1 MFWTTLRF
9 ELKYHMRRGVTWLF
23 FAVLFLLAFF
33 AVSTEAVSVGTGLVR
48 RNSPYALAQLTMILV
63 AVGQVITTALVGTA
77 ILRDFQLQTHEMLFT
92 TRLSRWGY
100 LGGRFFGAYVVMVL
114 VFSAIPVGALLGSF
128 MPWADA
134 EKLIAVNPWFYFQPF
149 LLFGLTTLFFISA
162 LFFTVGALT
171 RNLIAV
177 YLQGILLLVAW
188 SVTQTLVG
196 ERLENDTLSNAL
208 DPFGLATLELVTR
221 YWAPVEKNTQVLGLT
236 ELVVANRLIWL
247 GVAFAL
253 AGVTFLLFRFETHA
267 RTLFRRKA
275 KAEAAPVA
283 VSDVTV
289 PAVGL
294 AFGRGA
300 AWRQLIGTARFSFL
314 RIVKDK
320 VFVAIALVGCIDL
333 FMGSWY
339 ADSLYGET
347 TWPVTYLVAEII
359 AGGFV
364 LYMTI
369 LATIYAGESVWR
381 ERNLRMDQIADAA
394 PVPVWSTAVGKI
406 LGVVLSLTVVL
417 CFLVVVGMLVQ
428 TFKGYT
434 QYEPGLYL
442 RFLFGTTMPWMVAIV
457 LFSFMVHTL
466 VNNKFVGHVVIIVYW
481 IALITISNLGL
492 EHQLY
497 RFGFA
502 PGFTYSDMN
511 GFGHYVGNLV
521 LSAGYSLGL
530 GLMMAVLAVLL
541 WVRGTDAGGWHARLA
556 AMRRRWTPRTASAL
570 GTTVVVIL
578 VFGGA
583 IFHNTNRL
591 NTYRTSDDWDGIRAD
606 WERLY
611 KPYESIAPPRIVDV
625 DVTVE
630 LWPERRAYSLDGR
643 YVVVNRE
650 MESIDS
656 ILLDFDW
663 RMAIERLEWSR
674 PAREAIRDTLR
685 GMVLFTLDA
694 PLPPGDTMELDYR
707 FSYEAHGFPN
717 SAPNNRIVENG
728 TFLDNI
734 GPSLGYDPG
743 QELSNDDDRRK
754 QDLPA
759 RERLPDLDDA
769 AGRRNS
775 QFSLDADEI
784 RFAATI
790 ATSPDQIALAPG
802 YLEREWTEN
811 GRRWFRYVMDRPMAN
826 FAAIVSADYAVRRDR
841 WNDVDIDVY
850 YHSGHEYNVDRMIEA
865 VKASLDYFTRE
876 FGPYQHRKVRIL
888 EFPRY
893 SSFAQSFATTIPY
906 SEAIGF
912 ILRIKDE
919 DDDLDMP
926 FFVTAHE
933 VAHQWWG
940 HQVVGARV
948 QGSALM
954 VESMAEYSALT
965 VMEKKYGRS
974 HAQKFLRHE
983 LDRYL
988 RGRSS
993 EDRKE
998 QPLMR
1003 TENQAYIHYNK
1014 GALALYA
1021 LRDYIGEDA
1030 MNRALRAYLRE
1041 HAHETAPYST
1051 ARDFVGYLRAE
1062 TPDSLQYVITDLFE
1076 TITLFDNRAEAA
1088 TVTRTADGKYAV
1100 RLEVSARKVR
1110 GDSIGNE
1117 VEVPLGDYI
1126 DIGVFG
1132 EREEGNALGRP
1143 LYVQKH
1149 RITEARSVIEI
1160 VVDEEPRKAG
1170 IDPYNKLI
1178 DRAPTD
1184 NVKDLPRP
1192 SGGGG

>member
-9 ELKYHMRRGVTWLF
+9 ELKFHLRRGVTWLF
-23 FAVLFLLAFF
+23 FTVLFLLALF
-33 AVSTEAVSVGTGLVR
+33 AVSTEAVTVGTGLIR
-48 RNSPYALAQLTMILV
+48 RNSPYALAQMTMILV

-92 TRLSRWGY
+92 TRMSRWGY
-100 LGGRFFGAYVVMVL
+100 LGGRFFGAYIVMVI
-114 VFSAIPVGALLGSF
+114 VFAAIPIGGLLGTM

-134 EKLIAVNPWFYFQPF
+134 EKLIAVNPWFHFQPY
-149 LLFGLTTLFFISA
+149 LLYGLTSLFFISA

-177 YLQGILLLVAW
+177 YLQGILLLVAY
-188 SVTQTLVG
+188 SVTQTLVS
-196 ERLENDTLSNAL
+196 EQLENDALSNAL

-236 ELVVANRLIWL
+236 ELVITNRLIWL
-247 GVAFAL
+247 GVALAL
-253 AGVTFLLFRFETHA
+253 AGATFLLFRFESQA

-275 KAEAAPVA
+275 KAEPSTIAPGV
-283 VSDVTV
+283 VTV
-289 PAVGL
+289 PAVRL
-294 AFGRGA
+294 AFGGGA
-300 AWRQLIGTARFSFL
+300 AWRKMLGTTVFSFQ
-314 RIVKDK
+314 RIVKDR

-339 ADSLYGET
+339 ADSLYGQT

-359 AGGFV
+359 ASGFV

-381 ERNLRMDQIADAA
+381 ERNLKTDQIADAA
-394 PVPVWSTAVGKI
+394 PVPVWSVAVGKVV
-406 LGVVLSLTVVL
+406 GVMLALTVVL
-417 CFLVVVGMLVQ
+417 SVLVVVGMLAQ

-434 QYEPGLYL
+434 LYEPGLYL
-442 RFLFGTTMPWMVAIV
+442 RFLFGTTMPWMIAIV

-466 VNNKFVGHVVIIVYW
+466 VNHKFVGHVVIIVYW
-481 IALITISNLGL
+481 IAMLTVANLGF

-497 RFGFA
+497 RFGYA
-502 PGFTYSDMN
+502 PNFTYSDMN
-511 GFGHYVGNLV
+511 GFGHYVGNLL
-521 LSAGYSLGL
+521 LSAGYSFGI

-541 WVRGTDAGGWHARLA
+541 WVRGTDAGGWRARMA
-556 AMRRRWTPRTASAL
+556 AVRRRWTRRTAIAL
-570 GTTVVVIL
+570 GSTVAIIL
-578 VFGGA
+578 VFGGM

-591 NTYRTSDDWDGIRAD
+591 NLYRTSDDLEELRAD
-606 WERLY
+606 WERTY
-611 KPYESIAPPRIVDV
+611 KRYESIAPPRIVDV

-643 YVVVNRE
+643 YIVVNRE
-650 MESIDS
+650 AEPIDS
-656 ILLDFDW
+656 ILLSYDQ
-663 RMAIERLEWSR
+663 RMDIERLEWSR
-674 PAREAIRDTLR
+674 AAQLAIEDTVT

-694 PLPPGDTMELDYR
+694 PLAPGDSMRLDYR
-707 FSYEAHGFPN
+707 FAYEARGFPN
-717 SAPNNRIVENG
+717 SAPNNRIVANG
-728 TFLDNI
+728 TFLDNV

-743 QELSNDDDRRK
+743 QELSDEDDRRK
-754 QDLPA
+754 QGLPE
-759 RERLPDLDDA
+759 RERMPDLDDP

-775 QFSLDADEI
+775 QFALDSDEV

-790 ATSPDQIALAPG
+790 ATTPGQIALAPG
-802 YLEREWTEN
+802 YLEREWTED

-841 WNDVDIDVY
+841 WNDVDIAVY
-850 YHSGHEYNVDRMIEA
+850 YHSGHEYNVDRMVDA
-865 VKASLDYFTRE
+865 VKASLEYFTRE
-876 FGPYQHRKVRIL
+876 FGPYQHREVRIL

-906 SEAIGF
+906 SESIGF

-965 VMEKKYGRS
+965 VMEQKYGAS

-998 QPLMR
+998 QPLIR
-1003 TENQAYIHYNK
+1003 TENQPYIHYNK

-1030 MNRALRAYLRE
+1030 MNRALRGYLRD

-1062 TPDSLQYVITDLFE
+1062 TPDSLQYVITDLLE
-1076 TITLFDNRAEAA
+1076 TITLFDNRTEDA
-1088 TVTRTADGKYAV
+1088 TVTRTADGRYLV
-1100 RLEVSARKVR
+1100 RLDVSARKVR

-1143 LYVQKH
+1143 LYVRKH
-1149 RITEARSVIEI
+1149 RITEARTVIEVI
-1160 VVDEEPRKAG
+1160 VDEEPRKAG

-1192 SGGGG
+1192 GGG